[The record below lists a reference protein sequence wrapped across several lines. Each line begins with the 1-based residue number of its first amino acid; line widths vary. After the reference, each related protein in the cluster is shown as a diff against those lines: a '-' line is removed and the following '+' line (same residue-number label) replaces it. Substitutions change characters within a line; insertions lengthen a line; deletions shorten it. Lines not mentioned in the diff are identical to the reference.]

1 MIVGNL
7 SYGESRSSWDDNR
20 RGIPFRC
27 IVWYV
32 STGKPEEPLKMIQ
45 GMTGFGSAE
54 HGAFKVE
61 IRSVNHRFID
71 ISIKLPQGL
80 GQMEMP
86 LRDRVKGHFFRGRF
100 DITVSIAGEYDVKV
114 RINRGLAKEIY
125 NALSLLRDELS
136 LPGTLGIDTIAG
148 FRELFISGV
157 AAYDTESLF
166 IAFED
171 ALSMVK
177 EMRLREG
184 ESIGRD
190 MLARVCA
197 VEAMNHRI
205 AALCPEAVQVCREKY
220 VGRLHELFGEVH
232 FDEHRVLQEAAI
244 IAEKTDISEEI
255 ARFQAHLVQLKDI
268 ISSGDVVGRKIE
280 FLLQEL
286 NREVNTI
293 ASKSADYGISAI
305 VVETKTE
312 LEKLREQAQN
322 IQ

>member
-1 MIVGNL
+1 
-7 SYGESRSSWDDNR
+7 
-20 RGIPFRC
+20 
-27 IVWYV
+27 
-32 STGKPEEPLKMIQ
+32 MIQ

-54 HGAFKVE
+54 HGAFRVE

-71 ISIKLPQGL
+71 ISVKLPQGL
-80 GQMEMP
+80 GQMEIP
-86 LRDRVKGHFFRGRF
+86 LRNRVKGQFFRGRF
-100 DITVSIAGEYDVKV
+100 DITVSLAGEYDVKV
-114 RINRGLAKEIY
+114 RVNRGLAKEIC
-125 NALSLLRDELS
+125 NALGSLRDELS
-136 LPGTLGIDTIAG
+136 LSGTLGIDTISG

-166 IAFED
+166 AAFED

-184 ESIGRD
+184 ESVGRD
-190 MLARVCA
+190 MLARLDVL
-197 VEAMNHRI
+197 EAMNESI
-205 AALCPEAVQVCREKY
+205 ATLCPEAVQACREKY
-220 VGRLHELFGEVH
+220 VGRLHELFREVH
-232 FDEHRVLQEAAI
+232 YDEHRILQEASI

-255 ARFQAHLVQLKDI
+255 TRFKAHLVQLKGT
-268 ISSGDVVGRKIE
+268 ISSGDAVGRKIE

-305 VVETKTE
+305 AVEMKAE